1 MGYIAI
7 PGSNTD
13 LYSGTILSAIAGT
26 AAGIDGVVLGN
37 LSLKSVH
44 QTAKILYISAT
55 GMPFT
60 IKVSN
65 LDADQTD
72 SNGFDLVYTQ
82 TPCTVSI

>member
-44 QTAKILYISAT
+44 
-55 GMPFT
+55 
-60 IKVSN
+60 
-65 LDADQTD
+65 
-72 SNGFDLVYTQ
+72 
-82 TPCTVSI
+82 